1 MWTVTR
7 RAPEPTGCAPTD
19 RRGAQD
25 RQAHKDLKNNRDFI
39 MLAIGSIVASAFSPA
54 VSPVGFATS
63 PAGRAAVITAAAKPE
78 LLVYDR
84 KYHHLELLR
93 KAHSSS
99 LSNAGRMPA

>member
-1 MWTVTR
+1 
-7 RAPEPTGCAPTD
+7 
-19 RRGAQD
+19 
-25 RQAHKDLKNNRDFI
+25 